1 MWRAVMNDE
10 KLRKSLLDDDIFIEE
25 SVEEEFSADDTD
37 GFFIENYTAT
47 NNTQK
52 APQVIDKTD
61 NSLKNNN
68 AIPYII
74 SVGEGACFPMEEL
87 GGFQYE
93 TPILGM
99 VEDIYVNKLDYIVG
113 IEEFDK
119 VINKLGIGSDDIDRV
134 NKIYSIINTGLLE
147 WVKKLDVNDIENIGW
162 FTNRVDMSL
171 NTVLVGFDEYVLHY
185 LQQKHIQDILD
196 DLESGILHKFIQL
209 NYLKNNLVIHLY
221 PHTCM
226 QAKGI
231 SFEQAQSY
239 CICIMWATLACI
251 VDKHTSYSE
260 LDKNIVV
267 KLLKQV
273 FYSFNPILTT
283 MVFTS
288 TRALTSENYSF
299 IQEMRQLGEANK
311 HLTGKQPINRISFR
325 WSPKSN
331 RFEDYI
337 AGFKRIRFD
346 SIDELDMVDDVR
358 GDSNGKRY
366 CKYDC
371 RIKKEKLITQI
382 TICGQNIMRDI
393 TGFYTTP
400 IYGLVSDSDYLKCLE
415 LNILFTILTATEEH
429 EELFKRCLMKSYEDV
444 RTNKVRFLVKDE
456 KSERTRYTINMVT
469 LAVERLKKLV
479 FKDIRP
485 NDDYY
490 VATQLME
497 HFNMKRNIPKDL
509 ITILKLADLPEDKLE
524 TALDMIERHKKKKII
539 EMVEFAKELKTE
551 EPRYVLNELYNYLF
565 KEGFRL

>member
-1 MWRAVMNDE
+1 MNDE

-52 APQVIDKTD
+52 APQVIDITD
-61 NSLKNNN
+61 NFLKNNN

-93 TPILGM
+93 VPILGM
-99 VEDIYVNKLDYIVG
+99 VEDVYVNKTDYIVG
-113 IEEFDK
+113 MEEFDK
-119 VINKLGIGSDDIDRV
+119 VLKKLGIDNDDIDRI
-134 NKIYSIINTGLLE
+134 NKIYGVINTELLE
-147 WVKKLDVNDIENIGW
+147 WIKKLSSNDIQNIGW
-162 FTNRVDMSL
+162 CTNRVDMSL
-171 NTVLVGFDEYVLHY
+171 NTVVVGFDEYVLHY

-221 PHTCM
+221 PNACM
-226 QAKGI
+226 EVKGI

-239 CICIMWATLACI
+239 CISIMWATLASI
-251 VDKHTSYSE
+251 VNRHTGYSE
-260 LDKNIVV
+260 LSKDIVI
-267 KLLKQV
+267 KLLKEV
-273 FYSFNPILTT
+273 FFLNPILTT

-288 TRALTSENYSF
+288 IRALTSENYSF
-299 IQEMRQLGEANK
+299 VQEMRQLGEANK
-311 HLTGKQPINRISFR
+311 HLTGKKPINRISYR

-358 GDSNGKRY
+358 GDSNGKRC

-400 IYGLVSDSDYLKCLE
+400 IYGLISDSDYLKCLE

-429 EELFKRCLMKSYEDV
+429 EGLFKRCLATSYEDV
-444 RTNKVRFLVKDE
+444 RTNKVKFLTKDE
-456 KSERTRYTINMVT
+456 KSKRTQYTTNMVT
-469 LAVERLKKLV
+469 LAVERLKKQV
-479 FKDIRP
+479 FKDLEP
-485 NDDYY
+485 NNDYY
-490 VATQLME
+490 IATRLVE

>member
-1 MWRAVMNDE
+1 MDKE
-10 KLRKSLLDDDIFIEE
+10 YLFPTLHEDIDDIDDNEE
-25 SVEEEFSADDTD
+25 LEEEFSSDDSD
-37 GFFIENYTAT
+37 GLFVDDSSPAIIQQNISQT
-47 NNTQK
+47 
-52 APQVIDKTD
+52 IDTSSKLVEVNDTT
-61 NSLKNNN
+61 
-68 AIPYII
+68 PYII
-74 SVGEGACFPMEEL
+74 SVGEGAYFPLEKQ
-87 GGFQYE
+87 GSFQYE
-93 TPILGM
+93 VPILGM
-99 VEDIYVNKLDYIVG
+99 VEDIYVNKTDYIVG
-113 IEEFDK
+113 MEEFDK
-119 VINKLGIGSDDIDRV
+119 VLKKLGIDNDDIDRV
-134 NKIYSIINTGLLE
+134 NKIYSVINTELLE
-147 WVKKLDVNDIENIGW
+147 WINELSSNDIQKIGW
-162 FTNRVDMSL
+162 STNRVDMSL
-171 NTVLVGFDEYVLHY
+171 NTVVVGFEEYVLHY
-185 LQQKHIQDILD
+185 LQQKYIQDILE
-196 DLESGILHKFIQL
+196 DLESGLLHKFIQL
-209 NYLKNNLVIHLY
+209 NYLKNNLIIHLY

-239 CICIMWATLACI
+239 CISIMWATLACI
-251 VDKHTSYSE
+251 VNRHTGFSE
-260 LDKNIVV
+260 LNKDIVIN
-267 KLLKQV
+267 LLKQV
-273 FYSFNPILTT
+273 FMLNPILTT
-283 MVFTS
+283 IVFTS

-311 HLTGKQPINRISFR
+311 HLTGKKPINRISYR

-337 AGFKRIRFD
+337 SSFKRVRFD
-346 SIDELDMVDDVR
+346 SIGELDMVDDVR
-358 GDSNGKRY
+358 GDSNGKRC

-400 IYGLVSDSDYLKCLE
+400 IYGLISDSDYLKCLE

-444 RTNKVRFLVKDE
+444 RTNKVRFLVGDE

-509 ITILKLADLPEDKLE
+509 IAILKLADLPEDKLE

-539 EMVEFAKELKTE
+539 EMVEFAKELKPE
-551 EPRYVLNELYNYLF
+551 APKYILHELYNYLY

>member
-1 MWRAVMNDE
+1 MNDE
-10 KLRKSLLDDDIFIEE
+10 SLRKSLLDDDIFIEE

-37 GFFIENYTAT
+37 GFFIENCTAT
-47 NNTQK
+47 NNIQK
-52 APQVIDKTD
+52 APQVIDITD
-61 NSLKNNN
+61 NSFKNNN

-74 SVGEGACFPMEEL
+74 SVNKEAYFPLEEQD
-87 GGFQYE
+87 GFQYE

-99 VEDIYVNKLDYIVG
+99 VEDIYVSKLDYIVG
-113 IEEFDK
+113 MEEFDK
-119 VINKLGIGSDDIDRV
+119 VLNKLGIGSNDLDRV
-134 NKIYSIINTGLLE
+134 NKIYSVINTGLLE
-147 WVKKLDVNDIENIGW
+147 WIKKLDSDDIQNIGW
-162 FTNRVDMSL
+162 CTSRVDMSL
-171 NTVLVGFDEYVLHY
+171 NTMVVGFDEYVLTY
-185 LQQKHIQDILD
+185 LQQKHIQDILE

-209 NYLKNNLVIHLY
+209 NYLKNNLIIHLY
-221 PHTCM
+221 PYVCM
-226 QAKGI
+226 QSKDI
-231 SFEQAQSY
+231 SLEQAQSY
-239 CICIMWATLACI
+239 CISIMWATLACI

-260 LDKNIVV
+260 IDKNIVV

-346 SIDELDMVDDVR
+346 SIDELDIVDDVR

-444 RTNKVRFLVKDE
+444 RTNKVKFLTKDE
-456 KSERTRYTINMVT
+456 KSKRTQYTTNMVT
-469 LAVERLKKLV
+469 LAVERLKKQV
-479 FKDIRP
+479 FKDLKP
-485 NDDYY
+485 NNDYY
-490 VATQLME
+490 IATRLVE

-509 ITILKLADLPEDKLE
+509 ITILKFADLPEDKLE
-524 TALDMIERHKKKKII
+524 VTFEMIERHKRKKIV
-539 EMVEFAKELKTE
+539 EMVKYAKELKAEAPKHT
-551 EPRYVLNELYNYLF
+551 LHELYNYLC

>member
-1 MWRAVMNDE
+1 MDTKYLFPTLCE
-10 KLRKSLLDDDIFIEE
+10 DIDDIDDNEE
-25 SVEEEFSADDTD
+25 LEEEFSSDDLD
-37 GFFIENYTAT
+37 GLFVDDSSSAIMQQTLSQNFDTLSNLVEV
-47 NNTQK
+47 NNT
-52 APQVIDKTD
+52 T
-61 NSLKNNN
+61 
-68 AIPYII
+68 PYII
-74 SVGEGACFPMEEL
+74 SSGEGAYFPMEEL
-87 GGFQYE
+87 GGFKYE
-93 TPILGM
+93 VPILGM
-99 VEDIYVNKLDYIVG
+99 VEDIYVNKTDYIVG
-113 IEEFDK
+113 MEEFDK
-119 VINKLGIGSDDIDRV
+119 VLKKLGIDNDDIDRI
-134 NKIYSIINTGLLE
+134 NKIYGVINTELLE
-147 WVKKLDVNDIENIGW
+147 WIKKLSSNDIQNIGW
-162 FTNRVDMSL
+162 CTNRVDMSL
-171 NTVLVGFDEYVLHY
+171 NTVVVGFDEYVLHY

-260 LDKNIVV
+260 IDKNIVI

-288 TRALTSENYSF
+288 IRALTSENYSF

-311 HLTGKQPINRISFR
+311 HLTSKKPINRISYR

-371 RIKKEKLITQI
+371 RIKKGKLITQI

-400 IYGLVSDSDYLKCLE
+400 IYGLISDSDYLKCLE
-415 LNILFTILTATEEH
+415 LNVLFTILTGTEEH

-456 KSERTRYTINMVT
+456 KSERTRYTINMVI

-497 HFNMKRNIPKDL
+497 HFNMKRNVPKDL
-509 ITILKLADLPEDKLE
+509 IAILKLADLPEDKLE

-551 EPRYVLNELYNYLF
+551 EPRYILHELYNYLY

>member
-1 MWRAVMNDE
+1 MNTE
-10 KLRKSLLDDDIFIEE
+10 YLLPTLCEDIDDIDDNEE
-25 SVEEEFSADDTD
+25 FEEEFSSDDLD
-37 GFFIENYTAT
+37 GLFVDDSSPAIMQQTLSET
-47 NNTQK
+47 
-52 APQVIDKTD
+52 IDTSNKLVEVNDTT
-61 NSLKNNN
+61 
-68 AIPYII
+68 PYII
-74 SVGEGACFPMEEL
+74 SVNKEAYIPLEEQDN
-87 GGFQYE
+87 FQYE

-99 VEDIYVNKLDYIVG
+99 VEDIYVSKLDYIVG
-113 IEEFDK
+113 MEKFDK
-119 VINKLGIGSDDIDRV
+119 VLNKLGIGCNDIDRV
-134 NKIYSIINTGLLE
+134 NKIYSVINTGLLE
-147 WVKKLDVNDIENIGW
+147 WIKKLDSDDIQNIGW
-162 FTNRVDMSL
+162 CTSRVDMSL
-171 NTVLVGFDEYVLHY
+171 NTMVVGFDEFVLHH
-185 LQQKHIQDILD
+185 LQQKYIQDILE

-209 NYLKNNLVIHLY
+209 NYSKNNLIIHLY

-311 HLTGKQPINRISFR
+311 HLTGKKPINRISYR

-358 GDSNGKRY
+358 GDSNGRRC

-371 RIKKEKLITQI
+371 RIKKGKLITQI

-429 EELFKRCLMKSYEDV
+429 EGLFKRCLATSYEDV
-444 RTNKVRFLVKDE
+444 RTNKVKFLVRDE
-456 KSERTRYTINMVT
+456 KSDRTRYTINMVT
-469 LAVERLKKLV
+469 LAVERLKKQV
-479 FKDIRP
+479 FKDLEP
-485 NDDYY
+485 NNDYY
-490 VATQLME
+490 IATRLVE

-509 ITILKLADLPEDKLE
+509 ITILKFADLPEDKLE
-524 TALDMIERHKKKKII
+524 VAFEMIERHKKKKIV
-539 EMVEFAKELKTE
+539 EMVKYAKELKAE
-551 EPRYVLNELYNYLF
+551 APKYILHKLYNYLY